1 MNNLIVRWFSCRI
14 VAMALVTLLFAAGC
28 TTGTPE
34 PTRTPGP
41 TVPGIEPR
49 APAETVAPPHP
60 TPTVLWPGSFPTA
73 TPSSTELQRPLK
85 VAGAASPHD
94 GESELLASLAS
105 LPLEFRDRGIWFTNP
120 KQSLD
125 VAGASRPADLEE
137 FESWPL
143 ERGQKYV
150 RNSGGPVSSLV
161 ITTKQ
166 AMPHWEGAYGFS
178 FFEIDA
184 VTVTGMENFM
194 PFETNYLTGEFDEEA
209 IVQSLTELGYRTESV
224 GDDVY
229 YAIRNDREQDTALRN
244 PATRSAFGY
253 ANRIFVADNLL
264 VVSPDTTPVLQVI
277 RARNGEI
284 PSVADFAAFAGIAA
298 ELSDPLTA
306 VLLTRQAAL
315 HSDLGIPGDQVP
327 GSDDRP
333 EEWQALHEWE
343 AFGAGFGKTAETATL
358 RFVLYYP
365 HPDWA
370 DLDAEALV
378 ERIESYLPGL
388 GQWDRVHEFCESW
401 SPSARVYDNGSAL
414 TVKCEIPNSD
424 ESVHLQS
431 GVTSLVPLRLL
442 GFLAP

>member
-1 MNNLIVRWFSCRI
+1 MNSPMARWFSCRI
-14 VAMALVTLLFAAGC
+14 VAMALVTLLFTAGC
-28 TTGTPE
+28 TTGTPD
-34 PTRTPGP
+34 PTGTPAP
-41 TVPGIEPR
+41 TVPGIETR
-49 APAETVAPPHP
+49 SPAGTGAPPHP
-60 TPTVLWPGSFPTA
+60 TQTAFPPASTPTD

-85 VAGAASPHD
+85 GAGPASPDD
-94 GESELLASLAS
+94 GESELLAVLAS
-105 LPLEFRDRGIWFTNP
+105 LPLEFRDRGIWFSNF
-120 KQSLD
+120 KQSLE

-143 ERGQKYV
+143 ERAQKYA
-150 RNSGGPVSSLV
+150 RNSGGAVSSLV
-161 ITTKQ
+161 ITMRQ
-166 AMPHWEGAYGFS
+166 AMPHWEDAYGFS

-184 VTVTGMENFM
+184 VTVTGMETLLN
-194 PFETNYLTGEFDEEA
+194 FETNYFTGEFDEEA
-209 IVQSLTELGYRTESV
+209 IVQSLTELGYRTESS

-229 YAIRNDREQDTALRN
+229 YAIRNDREQDTSLRN

-264 VVSPDTTPVLQVI
+264 VVSSDTTPVLQVI
-277 RARNGEI
+277 RARNGGI
-284 PSVADFAAFAGIAA
+284 PSVADSAAFAGIAA

-315 HSDLGIPGDQVP
+315 HSGLGIPGDQVP

-343 AFGAGFGKTAETATL
+343 ACGAGFGKTAETATL

-370 DLDAEALV
+370 ELDAEALV

-388 GQWDRVHEFCESW
+388 GRWDLAHEFCESW
-401 SPSARVYDNGSAL
+401 SPSVRVHGNGSAL

-424 ESVHLQS
+424 ESGRLAL
-431 GVTSLVPLRLL
+431 GITSLVALRLL